1 MKTKTG
7 PGIRFGERPRV
18 SRASVPGRP
27 AALRLA
33 AGILVILSLCLPAAL
48 TAQEDSAPA
57 AAEAQT
63 AAQPDSASMVR
74 PMGPDRSR
82 EYYEEGRRLF
92 EARLFGQSLASF
104 QAAVAERSGQ
114 YLQARARIEAI
125 TSQKDLEK
133 AKDSIS
139 GIVKLLAQRDLID
152 ADIAGIEAEAAGS
165 LKSEVGL
172 LLKKRLSADF
182 EYFLKAI
189 DLVLDRREASGLH
202 NSLAALKKAC
212 DELASFPEAEYWIG
226 KVYAAEAEPRLAELQ
241 YKRAWD
247 KRAAL
252 EIPDE
257 RFDILQDLAGLYS
270 SQKSWYSYG
279 ECLEKAVAEDPL
291 FGEKQAF
298 LRSAMERA
306 LGQQG
311 FDRFYG
317 LYHASYGPWTRAE
330 RDLGVFYLENGR
342 PQALIHLAVAANS
355 ILSRCATRVGERDTS
370 WEYGGLADLLG
381 KIEADRELAAFARS
395 AGLYE
400 TLQRLGLALER
411 SGYRE
416 SAREVWGVLAA
427 MKGIEPWNRSAAQA
441 LAAIKGR

>member
-1 MKTKTG
+1 
-7 PGIRFGERPRV
+7 
-18 SRASVPGRP
+18 
-27 AALRLA
+27 
-33 AGILVILSLCLPAAL
+33 
-48 TAQEDSAPA
+48 
-57 AAEAQT
+57 
-63 AAQPDSASMVR
+63 
-74 PMGPDRSR
+74 MGPDHSR
-82 EYYEEGRRLF
+82 DYYEEGRRLF
-92 EARLFGQSLASF
+92 EGRLFGQSLASF
-104 QAAVAERSGQ
+104 QSAVAERSDQ
-114 YLQARARIEAI
+114 YLQARARIEAV
-125 TSQKDLEK
+125 TSQKDLER

-139 GIVKLLAQRDLID
+139 GILKLLAQRDLID
-152 ADIAGIEAEAAGS
+152 AEIAAIEGKAAGS
-165 LKSEVGL
+165 LRIEAGL
-172 LLKKRLSADF
+172 LLDKRLSADF
-182 EYFLKAI
+182 EYFLKALI
-189 DLVLDRREASGLH
+189 LVLDRREASTLH
-202 NSLAALKKAC
+202 NSLSALRKAC

-226 KVYAAEAEPRLAELQ
+226 RVYAAEAEPRLAELQ

-257 RFDILQDLAGLYS
+257 RFDILQSLAGLYS

-291 FGEKQAF
+291 FDEKQAF
-298 LRSAMERA
+298 LRAAMERA

-330 RDLGVFYLENGR
+330 RDLGNFYLDNGR

-355 ILSRCATRVGERDTS
+355 ILSRCSSRIVEKDPS
-370 WEYGGLADLLG
+370 WEYDGLAGLLE
-381 KIEADRELAAFARS
+381 KIEAERDLASFARS
-395 AGLYE
+395 SDLYE

>member
-1 MKTKTG
+1 MKTITG
-7 PGIRFGERPRV
+7 PGIRFGARPRV
-18 SRASVPGRP
+18 SRASVRP
-27 AALRLA
+27 RRAATRLA
-33 AGILVILSLCLPAAL
+33 AGILAVLALALPAAL
-48 TAQEDSAPA
+48 AAQEAQVP
-57 AAEAQT
+57 AEAQ
-63 AAQPDSASMVR
+63 AAVQPGATSMVR

-104 QAAVAERSGQ
+104 QAAVAERSDQ
-114 YLQARARIEAI
+114 YLQAKARIEAV
-125 TSQKDLEK
+125 TSQKDLGK

-139 GIVKLLAQRDLID
+139 AIVKLLAQRDLID
-152 ADIAGIEAEAAGS
+152 ADIAKIEADASGS
-165 LKSEVGL
+165 LRSEAGL
-172 LLKKRLSADF
+172 LLGRRLSADF
-182 EYFLKAI
+182 EYFLKALT
-189 DLVLDRREASGLH
+189 LVLDRREASTLR
-202 NSLAALKKAC
+202 NSLSALGKAC
-212 DELASFPEAEYWIG
+212 DELSCFPEAEYWIG
-226 KVYAAEAEPRLAELQ
+226 KVYSAEAEPRLAELQ

-247 KRAAL
+247 ERAAL

-257 RFDILQDLAGLYS
+257 RFDILQDLADLYR

-291 FGEKQAF
+291 FGEKQDF
-298 LRSAMERA
+298 LRAAMERA

-330 RDLGVFYLENGR
+330 RDLGSFYLDNGR
-342 PQALIHLAVAANS
+342 PQALIHLAVAVNS
-355 ILSRCATRVGERDTS
+355 VLSRCAARIAERDSS
-370 WEYGGLADLLG
+370 WEYGGLAGLLE

-395 AGLYE
+395 TGLYE
-400 TLQRLGLALER
+400 SLQRLGLALER

-427 MKGIEPWNRSAAQA
+427 MKGIEPWNRGAAQA

>member
-1 MKTKTG
+1 
-7 PGIRFGERPRV
+7 
-18 SRASVPGRP
+18 
-27 AALRLA
+27 
-33 AGILVILSLCLPAAL
+33 
-48 TAQEDSAPA
+48 
-57 AAEAQT
+57 
-63 AAQPDSASMVR
+63 
-74 PMGPDRSR
+74 MGPDRSR

-104 QAAVAERSGQ
+104 QAAAAERSDQ
-114 YLQARARIEAI
+114 YLQARARIEAV

-152 ADIAGIEAEAAGS
+152 ADIARIEAEAAGS
-165 LKSEVGL
+165 LKREVGL
-172 LLKKRLSADF
+172 LLGKRLSADF
-182 EYFLKAI
+182 EYFLKAL
-189 DLVLDRREASGLH
+189 DLVLERREAGALR
-202 NSLAALKKAC
+202 NSLAALAKAC

-257 RFDILQDLAGLYS
+257 RFDVLQDLADLYS

-317 LYHASYGPWTRAE
+317 LYHASFGPWTRAE
-330 RDLGVFYLENGR
+330 RDLGSFYLDNGR

-355 ILSRCATRVGERDTS
+355 VLSRCASRIGERDPS
-370 WEYGGLADLLG
+370 WEYDGLAGLLG

-395 AGLYE
+395 TGLYE
-400 TLQRLGLALER
+400 TLERLGLALER

-427 MKGIEPWNRSAAQA
+427 MKGIEPWNRSAARS
-441 LAAIKGR
+441 LAALKGR

>member
-7 PGIRFGERPRV
+7 PGIRPGDSP
-18 SRASVPGRP
+18 RASRPSLRRRLPAPGK
-27 AALRLA
+27 A
-33 AGILVILSLCLPAAL
+33 AGILVLLALSLPAGMA
-48 TAQEDSAPA
+48 AQEGSAA
-57 AAEAQT
+57 SAQT
-63 AAQPDSASMVR
+63 RSETPSAVR

-92 EARLFGQSLASF
+92 DARLFGQSLSSF
-104 QAAVAERSGQ
+104 QAAVAERSDQ
-114 YLQARARIEAI
+114 YLQAGVRIEAV
-125 TSQKDLEK
+125 TSQKDLEG

-152 ADIAGIEAEAAGS
+152 ADIARIEGEAAGS
-165 LKSEVGL
+165 LRSEAGL
-172 LLKKRLSADF
+172 LLGRRLSADF
-182 EYFLKAI
+182 EYFLKALV
-189 DLVLDRREASGLH
+189 LVLDRREASTLG
-202 NSLAALKKAC
+202 NSLSALRKAC
-212 DELASFPEAEYWIG
+212 DELSSFPEAEYWIG
-226 KVYAAEAEPRLAELQ
+226 RVYAVEAEPRLAELQ

-247 KRAAL
+247 KRVAL

-257 RFDILQDLAGLYS
+257 RFDILQSLADLYS

-291 FGEKQAF
+291 FGEKQSF

-317 LYHASYGPWTRAE
+317 LYHAAYGPWTRAE
-330 RDLGVFYLENGR
+330 RDLGSFYLDNGR

-355 ILSRCATRVGERDTS
+355 LLSRCGSRIAERDPA
-370 WEYGGLADLLG
+370 WEYGGLAGLLER
-381 KIEADRELAAFARS
+381 IEADRELAAFARS
-395 AGLYE
+395 TGLYE

-427 MKGIEPWNRSAAQA
+427 TKGIEPWNRSASQA